1 MNFKRIF
8 LVTLLL
14 AGVVAVLIV
23 GKPMK
28 EIPEDELIVGVGVG
42 VNWEDIV
49 LVNGEILAEDEL

>member
-1 MNFKRIF
+1 MNFK